1 MGLDPPQAQ
10 SGRSEELAANIF
22 RRESSF
28 SSSSSSSSPS
38 SSSSSDRRPRSKHP
52 EPECEPLVGGN
63 KQDGGPGIGNTQGV
77 GEAAQD
83 TDLVS
88 LAKDTDEGSCSEM
101 EYAGSGDD
109 FNDDEEAGLTT
120 QQRKKRGLL
129 RKKRREEAD
138 SKDITLSVAQKHLA
152 DKHVARR
159 LAVNVVFILLW
170 YLFSVSIS
178 LYNNWMFDPK
188 HLDFSYPLFTTSLHM
203 LVQFSLASSLLYFFP
218 QLRPKNPAAP
228 QATTSM
234 TGGAPNTSPVVT
246 RLFYF
251 TRLVPCGTATSLDIG
266 LGNMSLKFIS
276 LTFLTMCKS
285 STLGFV
291 LLFAL
296 ILGLET
302 PSMKLIMIIC
312 TMTVG
317 VVMMVA
323 DEATFNV
330 IGFSLIIASA
340 FFSGFRWA
348 LTQLLLLRHP
358 ATANPFSTLFFLT
371 PIMFVS
377 LLVLALLIEGP
388 SQILTGLGIL
398 TDQFGTLRTLAVL
411 IFPGTLAFCMIAS
424 EFALLRRSSVV
435 TLSICGIF
443 KEVITIAAAGIL
455 YDDRLTLIN
464 VAGLVVTTCCIA
476 TYNYMKITTMR
487 KEAQK
492 DIAEHPSELEHESDD
507 EFGRRDTREYHNSEI
522 LTNTAEDSPYRPV
535 SSDLDH
541 PGSSSRSRRG

>member
-1 MGLDPPQAQ
+1 MGLDPPQTHHHR
-10 SGRSEELAANIF
+10 GEESVGSIC
-22 RRESSF
+22 RRLSSSF
-28 SSSSSSSSPS
+28 DP
-38 SSSSSDRRPRSKHP
+38 RPAFNNLT
-52 EPECEPLVGGN
+52 PECEALMDE
-63 KQDGGPGIGNTQGV
+63 QDGGAAGNGNAQRV
-77 GEAAQD
+77 GEAGQHLD
-83 TDLVS
+83 RILV
-88 LAKDTDEGSCSEM
+88 AKDSDEESCSEM
-101 EYAGSGDD
+101 EFTGSDD
-109 FNDDEEAGLTT
+109 NFDDDEEAGLTT

-129 RKKRREEAD
+129 RRKRREEAD
-138 SKDITLSVAQKHLA
+138 AKDINLSVAQKHLA
-152 DKHVARR
+152 DKHVVKR
-159 LAVNVVFILLW
+159 LAVNVMFILLW
-170 YLFSVSIS
+170 YFFSVSIS

-188 HLDFSYPLFTTSLHM
+188 HLNFSYPLFTTSIHM
-203 LVQFSLASSLLYFFP
+203 VVQFTLASSLLYFFP
-218 QLRPKNPAAP
+218 QLRPRNPAAP
-228 QATTSM
+228 QATPSM

-246 RLFYF
+246 KAFYF
-251 TRLVPCGTATSLDIG
+251 SRLVPCGTATSLDIG

-296 ILGLET
+296 ILGLEA

-323 DEATFNV
+323 DEATFNA
-330 IGFSLIIASA
+330 IGFSLIITSA

-348 LTQLLLLRHP
+348 LTQVLLLRHP

-377 LLVLALLIEGP
+377 LIILALLIEGP
-388 SQILTGLGIL
+388 FNIWAGLGVL
-398 TDQFGTLRTLAVL
+398 TDHFGTLPALAVL
-411 IFPGTLAFCMIAS
+411 VFPGTLAFCMIAS

-476 TYNYMKITTMR
+476 TYNYMKITKMR
-487 KEAQK
+487 AEAQK
-492 DIAEHPSELEHESDD
+492 DVAKHPNELQSESDD
-507 EFGRRDTREYHNSEI
+507 EDGRRDTNGRPNSTLLRTAAGTRESSPYKPSLKPDSEYHG
-522 LTNTAEDSPYRPV
+522 A
-535 SSDLDH
+535 SSTVQH
-541 PGSSSRSRRG
+541 

>member
-1 MGLDPPQAQ
+1 MGVDPPQTQ
-10 SGRSEELAANIF
+10 PWRSEESAPGTCHQT
-22 RRESSF
+22 SSTR
-28 SSSSSSSSPS
+28 SSSSR
-38 SSSSSDRRPRSKHP
+38 DRPFESRQPG
-52 EPECEPLVGGN
+52 PECEEALGIE
-63 KQDGGPGIGNTQGV
+63 QDGGGARDGKSEAV
-77 GEAAQD
+77 GATATTTVASGPEAD
-83 TDLVS
+83 TAERVLF
-88 LAKDTDEGSCSEM
+88 LAKDSDEGSCSEM
-101 EYAGSGDD
+101 DYAAGSGED

-120 QQRKKRGLL
+120 QQRKKRGLM
-129 RKKRREEAD
+129 RKKRRDDGEGLD
-138 SKDITLSVAQKHLA
+138 VSLSVAQKHLA
-152 DKHVARR
+152 DKHVMRR
-159 LAVNVVFILLW
+159 LSVNVMFILLW

-178 LYNNWMFDPK
+178 LYNNWMFDPN
-188 HLDFSYPLFTTSLHM
+188 HLDFSYPLFTTSIHM
-203 LVQFSLASSLLYFFP
+203 AVQFSLASFLLYFFP
-218 QLRPKNPAAP
+218 KLRPRNPAAP
-228 QATTSM
+228 QAAPSM
-234 TGGAPNTSPVVT
+234 TGNAPNTSPVVT
-246 RLFYF
+246 KAFYF

-296 ILGLET
+296 ILGLEA

-377 LLVLALLIEGP
+377 LVILALLIEGP
-388 SQILTGLGIL
+388 FEIIAGLGL
-398 TDQFGTLRTLAVL
+398 LAERFGVLRAAAVL

-464 VAGLVVTTCCIA
+464 LAGLVVTTCCIA
-476 TYNYMKITTMR
+476 TYNYMKITKMR

-492 DIAEHPSELEHESDD
+492 DLVEHPSEMDRESDED
-507 EFGRRDTREYHNSEI
+507 ETAHRDILDGQGSGLLRPTAGSRES
-522 LTNTAEDSPYRPV
+522 SPYAP
-535 SSDLDH
+535 
-541 PGSSSRSRRG
+541 SSSRSRRG

>member
-1 MGLDPPQAQ
+1 
-10 SGRSEELAANIF
+10 
-22 RRESSF
+22 
-28 SSSSSSSSPS
+28 
-38 SSSSSDRRPRSKHP
+38 
-52 EPECEPLVGGN
+52 
-63 KQDGGPGIGNTQGV
+63 
-77 GEAAQD
+77 
-83 TDLVS
+83 
-88 LAKDTDEGSCSEM
+88 
-101 EYAGSGDD
+101 
-109 FNDDEEAGLTT
+109 
-120 QQRKKRGLL
+120 
-129 RKKRREEAD
+129 
-138 SKDITLSVAQKHLA
+138 
-152 DKHVARR
+152 
-159 LAVNVVFILLW
+159 
-170 YLFSVSIS
+170 
-178 LYNNWMFDPK
+178 MFDPN
-188 HLDFSYPLFTTSLHM
+188 HLNFSYPLFTTSIHM
-203 LVQFSLASSLLYFFP
+203 AVQFSLASSLLYFFP
-218 QLRPKNPAAP
+218 HLRPRNPAAP
-228 QATTSM
+228 QAVPSM
-234 TGGAPNTSPVVT
+234 TGSAPNTSPIMTKV
-246 RLFYF
+246 FYL

-291 LLFAL
+291 LIFAL

-302 PSMKLIMIIC
+302 LSVKLIMIIG

-377 LLVLALLIEGP
+377 LIILAFAIEGP
-388 SQILTGLGIL
+388 FEIWGGLSILT
-398 TDQFGTLRTLAVL
+398 THFGTLRALGVL

-455 YDDRLTLIN
+455 YDDRLTMIN

-476 TYNYMKITTMR
+476 TYNYMKITSMR
-487 KEAQK
+487 REAQK
-492 DIAEHPSELEHESDD
+492 DVVEHPIEVDSESDD
-507 EFGRRDTREYHNSEI
+507 EDGLEDLRNSGLLGSARGTSRD
-522 LTNTAEDSPYRPV
+522 ASPYSPV
-535 SSDLDH
+535 RDSDLEYS
-541 PGSSSRSRRG
+541 GTSSTVRRG